1 MKNCFKICKIY
12 IQIMMSVYFMVT
24 PCMAMDSL
32 KNLCSKSPCKKA
44 GRKPANFVP
53 DDDLIVVPMI
63 IEKSFVE
70 RFNDRH
76 EGRFKSAKKTLEFWI
91 SQEAYAEA
99 YGLESSGFVH
109 LPTAEQKENFMQKHY
124 LRFIS
129 KDLEKTTNSGIKNSW
144 EEWTADDEIDAI
156 QAIENHEKVLVRAR
170 KQRGKSELK
179 ATKTVKVGKSN
190 VKFGFQPRVE
200 LGMLKFTMR
209 TDNYK
214 LRAWVGINGN
224 QEVKLSREFKS
235 TKTSAFINY
244 YIDATRVLMAID
256 QRISRNWRLRYTH
269 VKDFDKFN
277 EWAQGNETE
286 NNIAQL
292 MYGIR
297 F

>member
-12 IQIMMSVYFMVT
+12 IQITMGVYFLGSS
-24 PCMAMDSL
+24 CMAMESS
-32 KNLCSKSPCKKA
+32 CF

-53 DDDLIVVPMI
+53 DDDLIVVPLI
-63 IEKSFVE
+63 IEKSVVD

-76 EGRFKSAKKTLEFWI
+76 EGRFKSARKTLEFWI

-99 YGLESSGFVH
+99 YGLENSGFVR
-109 LPTAEQKENFMQKHY
+109 LPTVEQKENFLQKHY

-170 KQRGKSELK
+170 KQRGKSEVK
-179 ATKTVKVGKSN
+179 ATKTVKVGKSR

-200 LGMLKFTMR
+200 LGMLKFTMK

-214 LRAWVGINGN
+214 LRAWVGVNGN
-224 QEVKLSREFKS
+224 QEIKLSRDFKT
-235 TKTSAFINY
+235 TKTSAFVNY
-244 YIDATRVLMAID
+244 YIDDTRLLFAMD
-256 QRISRNWRLRYTH
+256 QRLSRNWRFRYTH
-269 VKDFDKFN
+269 VKNFENFN
-277 EWAQGNETE
+277 EWAEANDSE
-286 NNIAQL
+286 NNIVQF